1 MTEKTALSAGKFSG
15 KSRDTLLIRQMLSM
29 GLSMLTAEIVS
40 MLYPVDQSF
49 WIALTT
55 FCVCL
60 YISTPLTAL
69 RRTAHRIL
77 GSIYGVILAGIAC
90 LVFPETAGLL
100 TFLVLFAGLTLW
112 SRAFMSLYWL
122 FVAFMPASVIML
134 LALLMRHTS
143 LTPDYLI
150 TERVAFTFL
159 GAAISLIISSL
170 VMPAT
175 ERLDM
180 LRTYRH
186 YLTMFYLEYRICIFR
201 LTDPGRNDPGINP
214 RDIFRSTRTYQEK
227 LPVWRY
233 ALFFNIFIYR
243 SFVRFLHRIHKM
255 RLMNRVL
262 LTSISSLTPED
273 LPDPETRQL
282 LSQNRTETKKAL
294 LSLIR
299 LNRDAASGHLAKL
312 SEINTL
318 LEKRLLGQ
326 KGVSATIML
335 TLRELEND
343 LSHLAGGAVQMYLT
357 YKNGNRD

>member
-122 FVAFMPASVIML
+122 FVAFMTASVIML
-134 LALLMRHTS
+134 LALLMRHT
-143 LTPDYLI
+143 
-150 TERVAFTFL
+150 
-159 GAAISLIISSL
+159 
-170 VMPAT
+170 
-175 ERLDM
+175 
-180 LRTYRH
+180 
-186 YLTMFYLEYRICIFR
+186 
-201 LTDPGRNDPGINP
+201 
-214 RDIFRSTRTYQEK
+214 
-227 LPVWRY
+227 
-233 ALFFNIFIYR
+233 
-243 SFVRFLHRIHKM
+243 
-255 RLMNRVL
+255 
-262 LTSISSLTPED
+262 SLTPED